1 MPVCGETRH
10 EYQVVARCTDPSHP
24 GATTLMY
31 TTHATSIDKAAAK
44 VQALLL
50 DKRGP
55 GYRIT

>member
-1 MPVCGETRH
+1 M
-10 EYQVVARCTDPSHP
+10 ARCTDPSHP